1 MENKEKLV
9 NRTTDTLI
17 REIESLSDEGL
28 RDFFIFFYR
37 LNHVQGPELQ
47 NPRFEKLLGEFDL
60 NPFKENSDKK
70 FRKQFIE
77 NIVAYTPDH
86 MNLITAAM
94 LIKRKFS
101 IDEIVQNYYLNL
113 DVFNNDEWYKISST

>member
-37 LNHVQGPELQ
+37 LNQQPGAVPL
-47 NPRFEKLLGEFDL
+47 NPRFEKFLSEFDL

-70 FRKQFIE
+70 FRKQFIDS
-77 NIVAYTPDH
+77 IVAYSPDH
-86 MNLITAAM
+86 MSLITAAM
-94 LIKRKFS
+94 LIKKKFS
-101 IDEIVQNYYLNL
+101 IDEIIQNYYMNV
-113 DVFNNDEWYKISST
+113 DVFSNDEWFF